1 MKVHDHGMD
10 QLDQLLT
17 AQDLAGYLEVPVATI
32 YAWRHRRQGPPGFK
46 VTPDMSQAPA
56 RLTTTKQPHDNR
68 DRPPAATSTADGT
81 SPVRDEWT
89 AR

>member
-1 MKVHDHGMD
+1 MD

-46 VTPDMSQAPA
+46 VGRHLRYRFSDVERWIAQRLDEYQSRTPNPA
-56 RLTTTKQPHDNR
+56 
-68 DRPPAATSTADGT
+68 
-81 SPVRDEWT
+81 
-89 AR
+89 